1 MIGNNITII
10 VIFVLYLLMML
21 VIGIVAFKRT
31 SNTADYY
38 LGGRSLGKW
47 VVSISAQ
54 ASDMSGWLLMG
65 LPGAAY
71 LSGLEAG
78 WIGVGLAIGTY
89 LNWKFVAKRL
99 RNYTEICGNAI
110 TIPGFLGNRYRDE
123 GHIIRLVSALFILI
137 FFLVYTASGFV
148 SGAKLFSTVFNIN
161 YNMALLIAVLVVVSY
176 TFAGGFFAV
185 CWTDLVQGM
194 LMFMAIVIVPV
205 AAVESM
211 GGLSATMANINSV
224 NPELLNAFT
233 ASDGNRVALISVV
246 SSLAWG
252 LGYFGQPHILVRFM
266 GIKNADDIKHSRR
279 IAMVWVIFS
288 LAAAVLVG
296 LLGRVYLSEDLSA
309 TAGET
314 VYIKM
319 VLSIFPIVFAGIFL
333 AAILAAIMST
343 ADSQLLVTASA
354 ITEDFYQTKIRKNAS
369 EKEAMMVS
377 RGTVIVVALIAAII
391 ATNPNN
397 TVLGLVENAWA
408 GFGATFGP
416 IVLFSLFWKRT
427 TKKGAIAGMVTGG
440 VSAIIWRRL
449 GVALG
454 GIFSL
459 YEIVPGFLLSALVIY
474 IVSKMDKEPSQ
485 DIIDEFEKVQG
496 LNNQINA

>member
-1 MIGNNITII
+1 MIGNNIAII
-10 VIFVLYLLMML
+10 LMFVLYLVMML
-21 VIGIVAFKRT
+21 GIGIVAFKKT
-31 SNTADYY
+31 SNTTDYY

-89 LNWKFVAKRL
+89 FNWKLVAKRL
-99 RNYTEICGNAI
+99 RNYTEICGDSI

-148 SGAKLFSTVFNIN
+148 SGAKLFSTVFDID
-161 YNMALLIAVLVVVSY
+161 YTVALIIAVIVVVSY

-185 CWTDLVQGM
+185 CWTDLVQGI

-211 GGLSATMANINSV
+211 GGLSATISNINSI
-224 NPELLNAFT
+224 NPELMNAFT
-233 ASDGNRVALISVV
+233 VSNGSRVALISVI

-266 GIKNADDIKHSRR
+266 GIKNAEDIKHSRR
-279 IAMVWVIFS
+279 IAMVWVVFS
-288 LAAAVLVG
+288 LTAAVFVG
-296 LLGRVYLSEDLSA
+296 LLGRVYLKDDLSA

-319 VLSIFPIVFAGIFL
+319 VL
-333 AAILAAIMST
+333 
-343 ADSQLLVTASA
+343 
-354 ITEDFYQTKIRKNAS
+354 
-369 EKEAMMVS
+369 
-377 RGTVIVVALIAAII
+377 
-391 ATNPNN
+391 
-397 TVLGLVENAWA
+397 
-408 GFGATFGP
+408 
-416 IVLFSLFWKRT
+416 
-427 TKKGAIAGMVTGG
+427 
-440 VSAIIWRRL
+440 
-449 GVALG
+449 
-454 GIFSL
+454 
-459 YEIVPGFLLSALVIY
+459 
-474 IVSKMDKEPSQ
+474 
-485 DIIDEFEKVQG
+485 
-496 LNNQINA
+496 

>member
-10 VIFVLYLLMML
+10 VVFVLYLVMML
-21 VIGIVAFKRT
+21 VIGIFAFKRT
-31 SNTADYY
+31 SNTTDYY

-78 WIGVGLAIGTY
+78 WIAVGLAVGTY
-89 LNWKFVAKRL
+89 FNWKLVAKKL
-99 RNYTEICGNAI
+99 RNYTEICGNSI
-110 TIPGFLGNRYRDE
+110 TIPEFLGNRYRDE
-123 GHIIRLVSALFILI
+123 QHIIRIVSALFILI

-148 SGAKLFSTVFNIN
+148 SGAKLFSTVFDID
-161 YNMALLIAVLVVVSY
+161 YMVALLIAVLVVVSY

-211 GGLSATMANINSV
+211 GGLSETLANINSV
-224 NPELLNAFT
+224 NPQLLDAFT
-233 ASDGNRVALISVV
+233 TSDGSRVALISVV

-266 GIKNADDIKHSRR
+266 GIKNAEEIKHSRR

-288 LAAAVLVG
+288 LVAAVLVG

-319 VLSIFPIVFAGIFL
+319 VLSIFPLALAGLFL

-354 ITEDFYQTKIRKNAS
+354 ITEDFYKAKLRKNAS
-369 EKEAMMVS
+369 DKELMIVS
-377 RGTVIVVALIAAII
+377 RFTVIIVAIIAAVI

-416 IVLFSLFWKRT
+416 IILFSLFWKRT
-427 TKKGAIAGMVTGG
+427 TKRGAIAGMITGG
-440 VSAIIWRRL
+440 VSVIIWRRL
-449 GVALG
+449 GVTLG
-454 GIFSL
+454 GIFGL
-459 YEIVPGFLLSALVIY
+459 YEMVPGFLFSALVIY
-474 IVSKMDKEPSQ
+474 IISKLDKEPSQ
-485 DIIDEFEKVQG
+485 DIIDEFEKVKG
-496 LNNQINA
+496 LNSQTNA

>member
-10 VIFVLYLLMML
+10 VVFILYLLMML

-99 RNYTEICGNAI
+99 RNYTEVCGNSI

-123 GHIIRLVSALFILI
+123 QHIIRLVSALFILI

-148 SGAKLFSTVFNIN
+148 SGAKLFSTVFNLN
-161 YNMALLIAVLVVVSY
+161 YNVALLIAVLVVVSY

-185 CWTDLVQGM
+185 CWTDLVQGI
-194 LMFMAIVIVPV
+194 LMFMASVIVPV

-211 GGLSATMANINSV
+211 GGLIATLSNINSV

-233 ASDGNRVALISVV
+233 SSDGSRVALISVV

-288 LAAAVLVG
+288 LTAAVLVG
-296 LLGRVYLSEDLSA
+296 LLGRVYISEDLSA

-319 VLSIFPIVFAGIFL
+319 VLSIFPIVFAGLFL

-354 ITEDFYQTKIRKNAS
+354 ITEDFYKTKIRKNAS

-377 RGTVIVVALIAAII
+377 RGTVIVVAIIAAII

-397 TVLGLVENAWA
+397 TVLDLVENAWA

-427 TKKGAIAGMVTGG
+427 TKKGAIAGMITGG
-440 VSAIIWRRL
+440 VSVIIWRKL

-485 DIIDEFEKVQG
+485 DMIDEFEKVQG
-496 LNNQINA
+496 LNNQTNA

>member
-10 VIFVLYLLMML
+10 VVFILYLLMML

-99 RNYTEICGNAI
+99 RNYTEVCGNSI
-110 TIPGFLGNRYRDE
+110 TIPEFLGNRYRDE
-123 GHIIRLVSALFILI
+123 QHIIRLVSALFILI

-148 SGAKLFSTVFNIN
+148 SGAKLFSTVFNLN
-161 YNMALLIAVLVVVSY
+161 YNVALLIAVLVVVSY

-185 CWTDLVQGM
+185 CWTDLVQGI

-211 GGLSATMANINSV
+211 GGLSATLSNINSV

-233 ASDGNRVALISVV
+233 SSDGSRVALISVV

-288 LAAAVLVG
+288 LTAAVLVG
-296 LLGRVYLSEDLSA
+296 LLGRVYISEDLSA

-319 VLSIFPIVFAGIFL
+319 VLSIFPIVFAGLFL

-354 ITEDFYQTKIRKNAS
+354 ITEDFYKTKIRKNAS

-377 RGTVIVVALIAAII
+377 RGTVIVVAIIAAII

-427 TKKGAIAGMVTGG
+427 TKKGAIAGMITGG
-440 VSAIIWRRL
+440 VSVIIWRKL

-474 IVSKMDKEPSQ
+474 IVSKKDKEPSQ
-485 DIIDEFEKVQG
+485 DMIDEFEKVQG
-496 LNNQINA
+496 LNNQTNA

>member
-1 MIGNNITII
+1 MIVNNITII
-10 VIFVLYLLMML
+10 VVFILYLLMML

-99 RNYTEICGNAI
+99 RNYTEVCGNSI
-110 TIPGFLGNRYRDE
+110 TIPEFLGNRYRDE
-123 GHIIRLVSALFILI
+123 QHIIRLVSALFILI

-148 SGAKLFSTVFNIN
+148 SGAKLFSTVFNLN
-161 YNMALLIAVLVVVSY
+161 YNVALLIAVLVVVSY

-185 CWTDLVQGM
+185 CWTDLVQGI

-211 GGLSATMANINSV
+211 GGLSATLSNINSV

-233 ASDGNRVALISVV
+233 SSDGSRVALISVV

-279 IAMVWVIFS
+279 IAMVWVMFS
-288 LAAAVLVG
+288 LTAAVLVG
-296 LLGRVYLSEDLSA
+296 LLGRVYINEDLSA

-319 VLSIFPIVFAGIFL
+319 VLSIFPIVFAGLFL

-354 ITEDFYQTKIRKNAS
+354 ITEDFYKTKIRKNAS

-377 RGTVIVVALIAAII
+377 RGTVIVVAIIAAII

-427 TKKGAIAGMVTGG
+427 TKKGAIAGMITGG
-440 VSAIIWRRL
+440 VSVIIWRKL

-474 IVSKMDKEPSQ
+474 IASKMDKEPSQ
-485 DIIDEFEKVQG
+485 DMIDEFEKVQG
-496 LNNQINA
+496 LNNQTNA

>member
-10 VIFVLYLLMML
+10 VVFILYLLMML

-31 SNTADYY
+31 SNIADYY

-99 RNYTEICGNAI
+99 RNYTEVCGNSI
-110 TIPGFLGNRYRDE
+110 TIPEFLGNRYRDE
-123 GHIIRLVSALFILI
+123 QHIIRLVSALFILI

-148 SGAKLFSTVFNIN
+148 SGAKLFSTVFNLN
-161 YNMALLIAVLVVVSY
+161 YNVALLIAVLVVVSY

-185 CWTDLVQGM
+185 CWTDLVQGI

-211 GGLSATMANINSV
+211 GGLSATLSNINSV

-233 ASDGNRVALISVV
+233 SSDGSRVALISVV

-266 GIKNADDIKHSRR
+266 GIKNAEDIKHSRR

-288 LAAAVLVG
+288 LTAAVLVG
-296 LLGRVYLSEDLSA
+296 LLGRVYISEDLSA

-319 VLSIFPIVFAGIFL
+319 VLSIFPIVFAGLFL

-354 ITEDFYQTKIRKNAS
+354 ITEDFYKTKIRKNAS

-377 RGTVIVVALIAAII
+377 RGTVIVVAIIAAII

-427 TKKGAIAGMVTGG
+427 TKKGAIAGMITGG
-440 VSAIIWRRL
+440 VSVIIWRKL

-485 DIIDEFEKVQG
+485 DMIDEFEKVQG
-496 LNNQINA
+496 INNQTNA

>member
-10 VIFVLYLLMML
+10 VVFVLYLVMML

-31 SNTADYY
+31 SNTTDYY

-78 WIGVGLAIGTY
+78 WIAVGLAIGTY
-89 LNWKFVAKRL
+89 FNWKLVAKRL
-99 RNYTEICGNAI
+99 RNYTEICGNSI

-123 GHIIRLVSALFILI
+123 QHIIRIVSALFILI

-148 SGAKLFSTVFNIN
+148 SGAKLFSTVFDID
-161 YNMALLIAVLVVVSY
+161 YMVALLIAVLVVVSY

-185 CWTDLVQGM
+185 CWTDLVQGI

-205 AAVESM
+205 AAMESM
-211 GGLSATMANINSV
+211 GGLSETLANINSV
-224 NPELLNAFT
+224 NPQLLDAFT
-233 ASDGNRVALISVV
+233 TSDGSRVALISVV

-266 GIKNADDIKHSRR
+266 GIKNAEEIKHSRR

-288 LAAAVLVG
+288 LVAAVLVG
-296 LLGRVYLSEDLSA
+296 LLGRVYLGEDLSA

-319 VLSIFPIVFAGIFL
+319 VLSIFPIVLAGLFL

-354 ITEDFYQTKIRKNAS
+354 ITEDFYKAKLRKNAS
-369 EKEAMMVS
+369 EKELMIVS
-377 RGTVIVVALIAAII
+377 RFTVIIVAIIAAVI

-427 TKKGAIAGMVTGG
+427 TKRGAIAGMITGG
-440 VSAIIWRRL
+440 VSVIIWRRL
-449 GVALG
+449 GVTLG
-454 GIFSL
+454 GIFGL
-459 YEIVPGFLLSALVIY
+459 YEIVPGFLFSALVIY
-474 IVSKMDKEPSQ
+474 IISKLDKEPSQ
-485 DIIDEFEKVQG
+485 DIIDEFEKVKG
-496 LNNQINA
+496 LNSQTNA

>member
-266 GIKNADDIKHSRR
+266 GIKNADDIKHSSR
-279 IAMVWVIFS
+279 IAMVWVRFS

-354 ITEDFYQTKIRKNAS
+354 ITEDFYKTKIRKNAS

>member
-10 VIFVLYLLMML
+10 VVFILYLLMML

-99 RNYTEICGNAI
+99 RNYTEVCGNSI
-110 TIPGFLGNRYRDE
+110 TIPEFLGNRYRDE
-123 GHIIRLVSALFILI
+123 QHIIRLVSALFILI

-148 SGAKLFSTVFNIN
+148 SGAKLFSTVFNLN
-161 YNMALLIAVLVVVSY
+161 YNVALLIAVLVVVSY

-185 CWTDLVQGM
+185 CWTDLVQGI

-211 GGLSATMANINSV
+211 GGLSATLSNINSV

-233 ASDGNRVALISVV
+233 SSDGSRVALISVV

-279 IAMVWVIFS
+279 IAMVWVMFS
-288 LAAAVLVG
+288 LTAAVLVG
-296 LLGRVYLSEDLSA
+296 LLGRVYISEDLSA

-319 VLSIFPIVFAGIFL
+319 VLSIFPIVFAGLFL

-354 ITEDFYQTKIRKNAS
+354 ITEDFYKTKIRKNAS

-377 RGTVIVVALIAAII
+377 RGTVIVVAIIAAII

-427 TKKGAIAGMVTGG
+427 TKKGAIAGMITGG
-440 VSAIIWRRL
+440 VSVIIWRKL

-474 IVSKMDKEPSQ
+474 IASKMDKEPSQ
-485 DIIDEFEKVQG
+485 DMIDEFEKVQG
-496 LNNQINA
+496 LNNQTNA

>member
-10 VIFVLYLLMML
+10 VVFILYLLMML

-89 LNWKFVAKRL
+89 LNWKFVAKKL
-99 RNYTEICGNAI
+99 RNYTEVCGNSI
-110 TIPGFLGNRYRDE
+110 TIPEFLGNRYRDE
-123 GHIIRLVSALFILI
+123 QHIIRLVSALFILI

-148 SGAKLFSTVFNIN
+148 SGAKLFSTVFNLN
-161 YNMALLIAVLVVVSY
+161 YNVALLIAVLVVVSY

-185 CWTDLVQGM
+185 CWTDLVQGI

-211 GGLSATMANINSV
+211 GGLSATLSNINSV

-233 ASDGNRVALISVV
+233 SSDGSRVALISVV

-288 LAAAVLVG
+288 LTAAVLVG
-296 LLGRVYLSEDLSA
+296 LLGRVYISEDLSA

-319 VLSIFPIVFAGIFL
+319 VLSIFPIVFAGLFL

-354 ITEDFYQTKIRKNAS
+354 ITEDFYKTKIRKNAS

-377 RGTVIVVALIAAII
+377 RGTVIVVAIIAAII

-397 TVLGLVENAWA
+397 TVLDLVENAWA

-427 TKKGAIAGMVTGG
+427 TKKGAIAGMITGG
-440 VSAIIWRRL
+440 VSVIIWRKL

-485 DIIDEFEKVQG
+485 DMIDEFEKVQG
-496 LNNQINA
+496 INNQTNA

>member
-185 CWTDLVQGM
+185 CWTDLVQGI

-205 AAVESM
+205 AAVES
-211 GGLSATMANINSV
+211 
-224 NPELLNAFT
+224 
-233 ASDGNRVALISVV
+233 
-246 SSLAWG
+246 
-252 LGYFGQPHILVRFM
+252 
-266 GIKNADDIKHSRR
+266 
-279 IAMVWVIFS
+279 
-288 LAAAVLVG
+288 
-296 LLGRVYLSEDLSA
+296 
-309 TAGET
+309 
-314 VYIKM
+314 
-319 VLSIFPIVFAGIFL
+319 
-333 AAILAAIMST
+333 ILASSWFVLAYKRDNSY
-343 ADSQLLVTASA
+343 SHLL
-354 ITEDFYQTKIRKNAS
+354 DFC
-369 EKEAMMVS
+369 
-377 RGTVIVVALIAAII
+377 
-391 ATNPNN
+391 
-397 TVLGLVENAWA
+397 
-408 GFGATFGP
+408 
-416 IVLFSLFWKRT
+416 
-427 TKKGAIAGMVTGG
+427 
-440 VSAIIWRRL
+440 
-449 GVALG
+449 
-454 GIFSL
+454 
-459 YEIVPGFLLSALVIY
+459 
-474 IVSKMDKEPSQ
+474 
-485 DIIDEFEKVQG
+485 
-496 LNNQINA
+496 

>member
-1 MIGNNITII
+1 MIGNDITII
-10 VIFVLYLLMML
+10 IMFILYLALML
-21 VIGIVAFKRT
+21 AIGVVAFKRT
-31 SNTADYY
+31 SNTSDYY

-78 WIGVGLAIGTY
+78 WIALGLAIGTY
-89 LNWKFVAKRL
+89 FNWKLVAKRL
-99 RNYTEICGNAI
+99 RNYTEVCGNSI
-110 TIPGFLGNRYRDE
+110 TIPQFLGNRYRDE
-123 GHIIRLVSALFILI
+123 KHTINLISALFILI

-148 SGAKLFSTVFNIN
+148 SGAKLFSTVFNID
-161 YNMALLIAVLVVVSY
+161 YTVALIIAVLVVVSY
-176 TFAGGFFAV
+176 TLAGGFFAV
-185 CWTDLVQGM
+185 CWTDLVQGI

-211 GGLSATMANINSV
+211 GGLSATLSNINST
-224 NPELLNAFT
+224 NPQLLDAFT
-233 ASDGNRVALISVV
+233 TSDGSKVALMSVV

-252 LGYFGQPHILVRFM
+252 LGYFGQPHILIRFM
-266 GIKNADDIKHSRR
+266 GIKNAEEIKHSRK
-279 IAMVWVIFS
+279 IAMVWVVFS
-288 LAAAVLVG
+288 LMAAVLVG

-319 VLSIFPIVFAGIFL
+319 VLSIFPTIFAGIFL

-354 ITEDFYQTKIRKNAS
+354 ITEDFYKTQIRKNAS
-369 EKEAMMVS
+369 DKELMIVS
-377 RGTVIVVALIAAII
+377 RLTVVIVAVIAAVI

-397 TVLGLVENAWA
+397 TVLGLVEDAWA

-427 TKKGAIAGMVTGG
+427 TKKGAVTGMIAGG
-440 VSAIIWRRL
+440 VSVIIWRKL
-449 GVALG
+449 GLALG
-454 GIFSL
+454 GIFGL
-459 YEIVPGFLLSALVIY
+459 YEIVPGFLISSLVIY
-474 IVSKMDKEPSQ
+474 IVSKFDKEPSQ
-485 DIIDEFEKVQG
+485 EIIDEFEKVQG
-496 LNNQINA
+496 LNNKVNA

>member
-10 VIFVLYLLMML
+10 VVFILYLLMML

-99 RNYTEICGNAI
+99 RNYTEVCGNSI
-110 TIPGFLGNRYRDE
+110 TIPEFLGNRYRDE
-123 GHIIRLVSALFILI
+123 QHIIRLVSALFILI

-148 SGAKLFSTVFNIN
+148 SGAKLFSTVFNLN
-161 YNMALLIAVLVVVSY
+161 YNVALLIAVLVVVSY

-185 CWTDLVQGM
+185 CWTDLVQGI

-211 GGLSATMANINSV
+211 GGLSATLSNINSV

-233 ASDGNRVALISVV
+233 SSDESRVALISVV

-288 LAAAVLVG
+288 LTAAVLVG
-296 LLGRVYLSEDLSA
+296 LLGRVYISEDLSA

-319 VLSIFPIVFAGIFL
+319 VLSIFPIVFAGLFL

-354 ITEDFYQTKIRKNAS
+354 ITEDFYKTKIRKNAS

-377 RGTVIVVALIAAII
+377 RGTVIVVAIIAAII

-427 TKKGAIAGMVTGG
+427 TKKGAIAGMITGG
-440 VSAIIWRRL
+440 VSVIIWRKL

-474 IVSKMDKEPSQ
+474 IASKMDKEPSQ
-485 DIIDEFEKVQG
+485 DMIDEFEKVQG
-496 LNNQINA
+496 INNQINA

>member
-1 MIGNNITII
+1 M
-10 VIFVLYLLMML
+10 
-21 VIGIVAFKRT
+21 
-31 SNTADYY
+31 
-38 LGGRSLGKW
+38 
-47 VVSISAQ
+47 
-54 ASDMSGWLLMG
+54 
-65 LPGAAY
+65 
-71 LSGLEAG
+71 
-78 WIGVGLAIGTY
+78 
-89 LNWKFVAKRL
+89 
-99 RNYTEICGNAI
+99 
-110 TIPGFLGNRYRDE
+110 
-123 GHIIRLVSALFILI
+123 
-137 FFLVYTASGFV
+137 YTASGFV
-148 SGAKLFSTVFNIN
+148 SGAKLFSTVFNLN
-161 YNMALLIAVLVVVSY
+161 YNVALLIAVLVVVSY

-185 CWTDLVQGM
+185 CWTDLVQGI

-211 GGLSATMANINSV
+211 GGLSATLSNINSV

-233 ASDGNRVALISVV
+233 SSDGSRVALISVV

-288 LAAAVLVG
+288 LTAAVLVG
-296 LLGRVYLSEDLSA
+296 LLGRVYISEDLSA

-319 VLSIFPIVFAGIFL
+319 VLSIFPIVFAGLFL

-354 ITEDFYQTKIRKNAS
+354 ITEDFYKTKIRKNAS

-377 RGTVIVVALIAAII
+377 RGTVIVVAIIAAII

-427 TKKGAIAGMVTGG
+427 TKKGAIAGMITGG
-440 VSAIIWRRL
+440 VSVIIWRKL

-485 DIIDEFEKVQG
+485 DMIDEFEKVQG
-496 LNNQINA
+496 INNQINA

>member
-10 VIFVLYLLMML
+10 VVFILYLLMML

-99 RNYTEICGNAI
+99 RNYTEVCGNSI
-110 TIPGFLGNRYRDE
+110 TIPEFLGNRYRDE
-123 GHIIRLVSALFILI
+123 QHIIRLVSALFILI

-148 SGAKLFSTVFNIN
+148 SGAKLFSTVFNLN
-161 YNMALLIAVLVVVSY
+161 YNVALLIAVLVVVSY

-185 CWTDLVQGM
+185 CWTDLFQGI

-211 GGLSATMANINSV
+211 GGLSATLSNINSV

-233 ASDGNRVALISVV
+233 SSDGSRVALISVV

-288 LAAAVLVG
+288 LTAAVLVG
-296 LLGRVYLSEDLSA
+296 LLGRVYISEDLSA

-319 VLSIFPIVFAGIFL
+319 VLSIFPIVFAGLFL

-354 ITEDFYQTKIRKNAS
+354 ITEDFYKTKIRKNAS

-377 RGTVIVVALIAAII
+377 RGTVIVVAIIAAII

-397 TVLGLVENAWA
+397 TVLDLVENAWA

-427 TKKGAIAGMVTGG
+427 TKKGAIAGMITGG
-440 VSAIIWRRL
+440 VSVIIWRKL

-485 DIIDEFEKVQG
+485 DMIDEFEKVQG
-496 LNNQINA
+496 INNQTNA

>member
-10 VIFVLYLLMML
+10 VVFILYLLMML

-99 RNYTEICGNAI
+99 RNYTEVCGNSI
-110 TIPGFLGNRYRDE
+110 TIPEFLGNRYRDE
-123 GHIIRLVSALFILI
+123 QHIIRLVSALFILI

-148 SGAKLFSTVFNIN
+148 SGAKLFSTVFNLN
-161 YNMALLIAVLVVVSY
+161 YNVALLIAVLVVVSY

-185 CWTDLVQGM
+185 CWTDLVQGI

-211 GGLSATMANINSV
+211 GGLSATLSNINSV

-233 ASDGNRVALISVV
+233 SSDGSRVALISVV

-279 IAMVWVIFS
+279 IAMVWVMFS
-288 LAAAVLVG
+288 LTAAVLVG
-296 LLGRVYLSEDLSA
+296 LLGRVYINEDLSA

-319 VLSIFPIVFAGIFL
+319 VLSIFPIVFAGLFL

-354 ITEDFYQTKIRKNAS
+354 ITEDLA
-369 EKEAMMVS
+369 
-377 RGTVIVVALIAAII
+377 VAIIAAII

-427 TKKGAIAGMVTGG
+427 TKKGAIAGMITGG
-440 VSAIIWRRL
+440 VSVIIWRKL

-485 DIIDEFEKVQG
+485 DMIDEFEKVQG
-496 LNNQINA
+496 LNNQTNA

>member
-1 MIGNNITII
+1 MIGNDITII
-10 VIFVLYLLMML
+10 VVFILYLVMML
-21 VIGIVAFKRT
+21 VIGVIAFKRT
-31 SNTADYY
+31 SNTTDYY

-78 WIGVGLAIGTY
+78 WIAVGLAIGTY
-89 LNWKFVAKRL
+89 FNWKLVAKKL
-99 RNYTEICGNAI
+99 RNYTEVCGNSI
-110 TIPGFLGNRYRDE
+110 TIPQFLGNRYRDE
-123 GHIIRLVSALFILI
+123 QHIIRLVSALFILI

-148 SGAKLFSTVFNIN
+148 SGAKLFSTVFNID
-161 YNMALLIAVLVVVSY
+161 YMVALLIAVIVVVSY

-185 CWTDLVQGM
+185 CWTDLVQGL

-211 GGLSATMANINSV
+211 GGLSATLNNINSV
-224 NPELLNAFT
+224 NPQLLNAFT
-233 ASDGNRVALISVV
+233 ASDGSRVALISVV

-266 GIKNADDIKHSRR
+266 GIKNAEDIKHSRR

-296 LLGRVYLSEDLSA
+296 LLGRVYISEDLSA

-319 VLSIFPIVFAGIFL
+319 VLSIFPIVLAGLFL

-354 ITEDFYQTKIRKNAS
+354 ITEDFYKTKIRKNS
-369 EKEAMMVS
+369 SDKELMLVS
-377 RGTVIVVALIAAII
+377 RLTVIVVAIIAAII

-416 IVLFSLFWKRT
+416 IVLFSLFWSRT

-440 VSAIIWRRL
+440 VSVIIWRRL
-449 GVALG
+449 GAALG

-474 IVSKMDKEPSQ
+474 VVSKMDKEPSQ

-496 LNNQINA
+496 LNNQTNA

>member
-10 VIFVLYLLMML
+10 VVFILYLLMML

-99 RNYTEICGNAI
+99 RNYTEVCGNSI
-110 TIPGFLGNRYRDE
+110 TIPEFLGNRYRDE
-123 GHIIRLVSALFILI
+123 QHIIRLVSALFILI

-148 SGAKLFSTVFNIN
+148 SGAKLFSTVFNLN
-161 YNMALLIAVLVVVSY
+161 YNVALLIAVLVVVSY

-185 CWTDLVQGM
+185 CWTDLVQGI

-211 GGLSATMANINSV
+211 GGLSATLSNINSV

-233 ASDGNRVALISVV
+233 SSDGSRVALISVV

-266 GIKNADDIKHSRR
+266 GIKNAEDIKHSRR

-288 LAAAVLVG
+288 LTAAVLVG
-296 LLGRVYLSEDLSA
+296 LLGRVYISEDLSA

-319 VLSIFPIVFAGIFL
+319 VLSIFPIVFAGLFL

-354 ITEDFYQTKIRKNAS
+354 ITEDFYKTKIRKNAS

-377 RGTVIVVALIAAII
+377 RGTVIVVAIIAAII

-427 TKKGAIAGMVTGG
+427 TKKGAIAGMITGG
-440 VSAIIWRRL
+440 VSVIIWRKL

-474 IVSKMDKEPSQ
+474 IVSKKDKEPSQ
-485 DIIDEFEKVQG
+485 DMIDEFEKVQG
-496 LNNQINA
+496 LNNQTNA

>member
-10 VIFVLYLLMML
+10 VVFILYLLMML

-99 RNYTEICGNAI
+99 RNYTEVCGNSI
-110 TIPGFLGNRYRDE
+110 TIPEFLGNRYRDE
-123 GHIIRLVSALFILI
+123 QHIIRLVSALFILI

-148 SGAKLFSTVFNIN
+148 SGAKLFSTVFNLN
-161 YNMALLIAVLVVVSY
+161 YNVALLIAVLVVVSY
-176 TFAGGFFAV
+176 TFAGVFFAV
-185 CWTDLVQGM
+185 CWTDLVQGI

-211 GGLSATMANINSV
+211 GGLSATLSNINSV

-233 ASDGNRVALISVV
+233 SSDGSRVALISVV

-288 LAAAVLVG
+288 LTAAVLVG
-296 LLGRVYLSEDLSA
+296 LLGRVYISEDLSA

-319 VLSIFPIVFAGIFL
+319 VLSIFPIVFAGLFL

-354 ITEDFYQTKIRKNAS
+354 ITEDFYKTKIRKNAS

-377 RGTVIVVALIAAII
+377 RGTVIVVAIIAAII

-427 TKKGAIAGMVTGG
+427 TKKGAIAGMITGG
-440 VSAIIWRRL
+440 VSVIIWRKL

-474 IVSKMDKEPSQ
+474 IASKMDKEPSQ
-485 DIIDEFEKVQG
+485 DMIDEFEKVQG
-496 LNNQINA
+496 INNQINA

>member
-10 VIFVLYLLMML
+10 VVFILYLLMML

-99 RNYTEICGNAI
+99 RNYTEVCGNSI

-123 GHIIRLVSALFILI
+123 QHIIRLVSALFILI

-148 SGAKLFSTVFNIN
+148 SGAKLFSTVFNLN
-161 YNMALLIAVLVVVSY
+161 YNVALLIAVLVVVSY

-185 CWTDLVQGM
+185 CWTDLVQGI

-211 GGLSATMANINSV
+211 GGLSATLSNINSV

-233 ASDGNRVALISVV
+233 SSDGSRDALISVV

-288 LAAAVLVG
+288 LTAAVLVG
-296 LLGRVYLSEDLSA
+296 LLGRVYISEDLSA

-319 VLSIFPIVFAGIFL
+319 VLSIFPIVFAGLFL

-354 ITEDFYQTKIRKNAS
+354 ITEDFYKTKIRKNAS

-377 RGTVIVVALIAAII
+377 RGTVIVVAIIAAII

-427 TKKGAIAGMVTGG
+427 TKKGAIAGMITGG
-440 VSAIIWRRL
+440 VSVIIWRKL

-485 DIIDEFEKVQG
+485 DMIDEFEKVQG
-496 LNNQINA
+496 INNQINA

>member
-1 MIGNNITII
+1 MIGNNVTII
-10 VIFVLYLLMML
+10 AIFVLYLVMML
-21 VIGIVAFKRT
+21 AIGFVAFKRT

-78 WIGVGLAIGTY
+78 WIAVGLAIGTY
-89 LNWKFVAKRL
+89 FNWKLVAKKL
-99 RNYTEICGNAI
+99 RNYSEICGNAI
-110 TIPGFLGNRYRDE
+110 TIPQFLGNRYRDE
-123 GHIIRLVSALFILI
+123 QHMIRIVSALFILI

-148 SGAKLFSTVFNIN
+148 SGAKLFSTVFNID
-161 YNMALLIAVLVVVSY
+161 YTVALIIAVLVVVAY
-176 TFAGGFFAV
+176 TLAGGFLAV
-185 CWTDLVQGM
+185 CWTDLVQGI

-205 AAVESM
+205 AVVESM
-211 GGLSATMANINSV
+211 GGISATLQNINSV
-224 NPELLNAFT
+224 NPQLLDAFT
-233 ASDGNRVALISVV
+233 TADGSRVAFMSVA

-266 GIKNADDIKHSRR
+266 GIKDANEIKNSRK
-279 IAMVWVIFS
+279 IAMIWVVFS
-288 LAAAVLVG
+288 LLAAVFVG
-296 LLGRVYLSEDLSA
+296 LLGRIYLAEDLST

-319 VLSIFPIVFAGIFL
+319 VLSIFPVVIAGLFL

-354 ITEDFYQTKIRKNAS
+354 ITEDFYKTKIRKNAS
-369 EKEAMMVS
+369 DKELMLVS
-377 RGTVIVVALIAAII
+377 RLTVVAVAVVAAII

-427 TKKGAIAGMVTGG
+427 TKRGAVAGMITGG
-440 VSAIIWRRL
+440 ITAIVWRNM
-449 GVALG
+449 GASLG
-454 GIFSL
+454 GIFTL

-474 IVSKMDKEPSQ
+474 VVSKMDKEPSQ
-485 DIIDEFEKVQG
+485 EIIDEFEKVQG
-496 LNNQINA
+496 LDSKVQA

>member
-10 VIFVLYLLMML
+10 VVFILYLLMML

-31 SNTADYY
+31 SNIADYY

-99 RNYTEICGNAI
+99 RNYTEVCGNSI
-110 TIPGFLGNRYRDE
+110 TIPEFLGNRYRDE
-123 GHIIRLVSALFILI
+123 QHIIRLVSALFILI

-148 SGAKLFSTVFNIN
+148 SGAKLFSTVFNLN
-161 YNMALLIAVLVVVSY
+161 YNVALLIAVLVVVSY

-185 CWTDLVQGM
+185 CWTDLVQGI

-211 GGLSATMANINSV
+211 GGLSATLSNINSV

-233 ASDGNRVALISVV
+233 SSDGSRVALISVV

-288 LAAAVLVG
+288 LTAAVLVG
-296 LLGRVYLSEDLSA
+296 LLGRVYISEDLSA

-319 VLSIFPIVFAGIFL
+319 VLSIFPIVFAGLFL

-354 ITEDFYQTKIRKNAS
+354 ITEDFYKTKIRKNAS

-377 RGTVIVVALIAAII
+377 RGTVIVVAIIAAII

-427 TKKGAIAGMVTGG
+427 TKKGAIAGMITGG
-440 VSAIIWRRL
+440 VSVIIWRKL

-485 DIIDEFEKVQG
+485 DMIDEFEKVQG
-496 LNNQINA
+496 LNNQTNA

>member
-1 MIGNNITII
+1 
-10 VIFVLYLLMML
+10 
-21 VIGIVAFKRT
+21 
-31 SNTADYY
+31 
-38 LGGRSLGKW
+38 
-47 VVSISAQ
+47 
-54 ASDMSGWLLMG
+54 
-65 LPGAAY
+65 
-71 LSGLEAG
+71 
-78 WIGVGLAIGTY
+78 
-89 LNWKFVAKRL
+89 
-99 RNYTEICGNAI
+99 
-110 TIPGFLGNRYRDE
+110 
-123 GHIIRLVSALFILI
+123 
-137 FFLVYTASGFV
+137 
-148 SGAKLFSTVFNIN
+148 
-161 YNMALLIAVLVVVSY
+161 MALIIAVIVVVSY

-185 CWTDLVQGM
+185 CWTDLVQGI

-211 GGLSATMANINSV
+211 GGLSATISNINSI
-224 NPELLNAFT
+224 NPELMNAFT
-233 ASDGNRVALISVV
+233 VSNGSRVALISGV

-266 GIKNADDIKHSRR
+266 GIKNAEDIKHSRR
-279 IAMVWVIFS
+279 IAMIWVVFS
-288 LAAAVLVG
+288 LTAAVFVG
-296 LLGRVYLSEDLSA
+296 LLGRVYLKEDLSA

-319 VLSIFPIVFAGIFL
+319 VLSIFPVVFAGLFL

-354 ITEDFYQTKIRKNAS
+354 ITEDFYKTKIRKNAS
-369 EKEAMMVS
+369 DKELMMVS
-377 RGTVIVVALIAAII
+377 RGTVIVVAIIAAII

-427 TKKGAIAGMVTGG
+427 TKKGAIAGMITGG
-440 VSAIIWRRL
+440 VSAIVWRKL

-474 IVSKMDKEPSQ
+474 VVSKMDKEPSQ

-496 LNNQINA
+496 LNNQTNA

>member
-10 VIFVLYLLMML
+10 VVFILYLLMML

-89 LNWKFVAKRL
+89 LNWKFVAKRI
-99 RNYTEICGNAI
+99 RNYTEVCGNSI

-123 GHIIRLVSALFILI
+123 QHIIRIVSALFILI

-148 SGAKLFSTVFNIN
+148 SGAKLFSTVFNLN
-161 YNMALLIAVLVVVSY
+161 YNVALLIAVLVVVSY

-185 CWTDLVQGM
+185 CWTDLVQGI

-211 GGLSATMANINSV
+211 GGLSATLSNINSV

-233 ASDGNRVALISVV
+233 SSDGSRVALISVV

-279 IAMVWVIFS
+279 IAMVWVMFS
-288 LAAAVLVG
+288 LTAAVLVG
-296 LLGRVYLSEDLSA
+296 LLGR
-309 TAGET
+309 

-319 VLSIFPIVFAGIFL
+319 VLSIFPIVFAGLFL

-354 ITEDFYQTKIRKNAS
+354 ITEDFYKTKIRKNAS

-377 RGTVIVVALIAAII
+377 RGTVIVVAIIAAII

-427 TKKGAIAGMVTGG
+427 TKKGAIAGMITGG
-440 VSAIIWRRL
+440 VSVIIWRKL

-485 DIIDEFEKVQG
+485 DMIDEFEKVQG
-496 LNNQINA
+496 INNQTNA

>member
-354 ITEDFYQTKIRKNAS
+354 ITEA
-369 EKEAMMVS
+369 
-377 RGTVIVVALIAAII
+377 
-391 ATNPNN
+391 NN